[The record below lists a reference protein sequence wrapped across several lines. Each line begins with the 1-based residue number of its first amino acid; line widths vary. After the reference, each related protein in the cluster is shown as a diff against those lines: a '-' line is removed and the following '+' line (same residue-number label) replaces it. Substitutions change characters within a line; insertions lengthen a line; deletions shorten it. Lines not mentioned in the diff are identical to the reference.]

1 MTKISPFARANA
13 ILFKRMGAPAVFKT
27 ASGDATP
34 ISVIAGRGDRII
46 EGEHKTS
53 VQSMNI
59 FEIAK
64 SEVAEPIE
72 GDCIVFDGKTY
83 LIISKPMIDDLH
95 LNWEIQCR
103 VSFSD

>member
-1 MTKISPFARANA
+1 MTRISPFARANA
-13 ILFKRMGAPAVFKT
+13 IIFNKMGAPAEFKT
-27 ASGDATP
+27 ASGDTTP
-34 ISVIAGRGDRII
+34 INVIAGRGDRII

-64 SEVAEPIE
+64 SEVAEPVE
-72 GDCIVFDGKTY
+72 GDCIIFDSKTY

-95 LNWEIQCR
+95 LKWEIQCR
-103 VSFSD
+103 VSISD